1 MKLGI
6 IAVVIDL
13 LIVLVLLLNPG
24 LAYTINP
31 LLLMLVVMGLLVY
44 AVLTLDTNTAF
55 WTCLLSLIALTAMYY
70 FLYID
75 NILGVY

>member
-31 LLLMLVVMGLLVY
+31 LLLVLVVMGLLVY
-44 AVLTLDTNTAF
+44 AVLTLDTNTAI
-55 WTCLLSLIALTAMYY
+55 WTCLLGIITLTAMCY
-70 FLYID
+70 FLYTD

>member
-31 LLLMLVVMGLLVY
+31 LLLILVVMGLLVY
-44 AVLTLDTNTAF
+44 AELTLDTNTAI
-55 WTCLLSLIALTAMYY
+55 WTYLLGIITLTAMYY

>member
-1 MKLGI
+1 MKRGI

-31 LLLMLVVMGLLVY
+31 LLLILVVMGLLVY
-44 AVLTLDTNTAF
+44 AELTLDTNTAI
-55 WTCLLSLIALTAMYY
+55 WTYLLGIITLTAMYY